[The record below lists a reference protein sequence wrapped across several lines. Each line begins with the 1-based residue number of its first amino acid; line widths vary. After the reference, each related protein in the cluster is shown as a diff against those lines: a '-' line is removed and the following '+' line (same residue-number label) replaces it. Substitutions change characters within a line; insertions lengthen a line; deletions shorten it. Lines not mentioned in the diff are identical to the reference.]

1 MTKKIDDLTTGTAAS
16 PSPPSPPSPR
26 SQPDD
31 SGLTETCVASAT
43 IHRGKFLTLKQD
55 IVRLPDGKQAGREYV
70 LHPGAVMMIPL
81 FDDGTVLMER
91 QFRYPIGEVMV
102 EFPAGKLDPEEG
114 AQRCGERELLEETG
128 YRAAR
133 WDYLTRIHPVISYS
147 TEFIDLFLARGLTA
161 GQAALDD
168 GEFLETFITPA
179 GQVIDWVRQGRI
191 TDVKT
196 IIGAFWLEK
205 ILSGAWQPG
214 EQQEPAFPPSR
225 PAQG

>member
-1 MTKKIDDLTTGTAAS
+1 MTDKTLPVSSQSSEVSDDHL
-16 PSPPSPPSPR
+16 R
-26 SQPDD
+26 
-31 SGLTETCVASAT
+31 ETPVASAT

-91 QFRYPIGEVMV
+91 QFRYPVGEVML

-114 AQRCGERELLEETG
+114 ALVCGKRELLEETG
-128 YRAAR
+128 YTAAR

-147 TEFIDLFLARGLTA
+147 TEFIDLFLARDLTA
-161 GQAALDD
+161 GESKLDD
-168 GEFLETFITPA
+168 GEFLETFVTPV
-179 GQVIDWVRQGRI
+179 GQIIDWVRQGRI

-205 ILSGAWQPG
+205 IVSGTWQPG
-214 EQQEPAFPPSR
+214 EQAEPPFPTAR
-225 PAQG
+225 AAG